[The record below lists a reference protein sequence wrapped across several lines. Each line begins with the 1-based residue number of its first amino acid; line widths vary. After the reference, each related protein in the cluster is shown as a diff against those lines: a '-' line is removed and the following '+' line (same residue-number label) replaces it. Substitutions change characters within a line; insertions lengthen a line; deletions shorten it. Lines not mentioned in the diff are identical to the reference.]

1 MREVKEPEVRKA
13 EIIQAAKKLFQ
24 SKGYLNVTTQDI
36 VDELKISR
44 GLLYYHYKS
53 KEDILKHIVETET
66 NSVEQRLVAITFD
79 DSISVVNKIGQ
90 FIGATIIPSS
100 AYTVENQA
108 LQESMRLPENTY
120 MTDQIYRKMSE
131 KMSNYFSII
140 LEQGNSQGI
149 FNVDNPKEI
158 SIFLMNAFLSTLNNR
173 DFCINDQDIAKH
185 YLEVFSDILNKILGT
200 NINLVK
206 YING

>member
-1 MREVKEPEVRKA
+1 M
-13 EIIQAAKKLFQ
+13 
-24 SKGYLNVTTQDI
+24 
-36 VDELKISR
+36 
-44 GLLYYHYKS
+44 
-53 KEDILKHIVETET
+53 ETET
-66 NSVEQRLVAITFD
+66 NSVEQRLTAITFD

-131 KMSNYFSII
+131 KMSNYFSVI

-149 FNVDNPKEI
+149 FNVNNPKEI
-158 SIFLMNAFLSTLNNR
+158 SVFLMNAFLSTLNNR
-173 DFCINDQDIAKH
+173 DFCMNDQDIAKH
-185 YLEVFSDILNKILGT
+185 YLEVFSDILNKIFY
-200 NINLVK
+200 N
-206 YING
+206 

>member
-120 MTDQIYRKMSE
+120 MTDQIYRKMSD
-131 KMSNYFSII
+131 KMSNYFSVI
-140 LEQGNSQGI
+140 LEQGNNQGV
-149 FNVDNPKEI
+149 FNVNNPKET

-173 DFCINDQDIAKH
+173 DFCISDQNIAKH
-185 YLEVFSDILNKILGT
+185 YLEVFSDILNKILGI

>member
-1 MREVKEPEVRKA
+1 MHEVKEPEVRKA

-120 MTDQIYRKMSE
+120 MTDQIYRKMSD
-131 KMSNYFSII
+131 KMSNYFSVI
-140 LEQGNSQGI
+140 LEQGNNQGV
-149 FNVDNPKEI
+149 FNVNNPKET

-173 DFCINDQDIAKH
+173 DFCISDQNIAKH
-185 YLEVFSDILNKILGT
+185 YLEVFSDILNKILGI

>member
-66 NSVEQRLVAITFD
+66 NSVEQRLTAITFD

-131 KMSNYFSII
+131 KMSNYFSVI

-149 FNVDNPKEI
+149 FNVNNPKEI
-158 SIFLMNAFLSTLNNR
+158 SVFLMNAFLSTLNNR
-173 DFCINDQDIAKH
+173 DFCMNDQDIAKH

>member
-1 MREVKEPEVRKA
+1 MREVKEPQVRKA

-120 MTDQIYRKMSE
+120 MTDQIYRKMSD
-131 KMSNYFSII
+131 KMSNYFSVI
-140 LEQGNSQGI
+140 LEQGNNQGV
-149 FNVDNPKEI
+149 FNVNNPKET

-173 DFCINDQDIAKH
+173 DFCISDQNIAKH
-185 YLEVFSDILNKILGT
+185 YLEVFSDILNKILGI

>member
-1 MREVKEPEVRKA
+1 MREVKEPQVRKA

-66 NSVEQRLVAITFD
+66 NGVEQRLVAITFD

-100 AYTVENQA
+100 AYTVENQV

-131 KMSNYFSII
+131 KMSDYFSVI
-140 LEQGNSQGI
+140 LEQGNNQGI
-149 FNVDNPKEI
+149 FNVNSPKEM

-173 DFCINDQDIAKH
+173 DFCINDQNIAKH
-185 YLEVFSDILNKILGT
+185 YLEVFSDILNKILGI